1 MMTNGDWTKWGLRT
15 LLILIWSA
23 VVTILTI
30 HHNGITANADK
41 ISDNATNTLL
51 GRSELR
57 KELVI
62 AVEDIKSDISD
73 VRVAQE
79 KTSTQILVAIER
91 LKTQMENR

>member
-1 MMTNGDWTKWGLRT
+1 MTNGDWAKWGLRT
-15 LLILIWSA
+15 LLILIWGA